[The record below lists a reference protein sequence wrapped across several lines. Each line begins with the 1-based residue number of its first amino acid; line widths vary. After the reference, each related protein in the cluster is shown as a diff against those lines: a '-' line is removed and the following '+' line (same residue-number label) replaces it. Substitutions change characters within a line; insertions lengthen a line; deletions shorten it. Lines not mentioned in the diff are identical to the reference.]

1 MTVRLIDFGLAR
13 VLAPQHAPPLPEGSG
28 VQPPARI
35 SNVESGVAS
44 GSGSGSGSGSESEDG
59 GMSPGSLMRKLRS
72 KDRQAMGYADAS
84 PVRKA
89 ARAGGGRRVSV
100 CLGIA
105 QLYMTVGR
113 VCVCA
118 SRVPQVTVVEPE
130 VQPLARTDSGG
141 R

>member
-72 KDRQAMGYADAS
+72 KDRQEMGYADAS